1 MLCIVSVETTVYS
14 HTHTHTHMFAQAS
27 LLEAEN
33 GTLTKRVAA
42 EVKRRAEAENKA
54 TTLELQLENERQI
67 TADLKDQCESLRSQ
81 STQVGRVATNVW
93 LPPIFFPCDCLFL
106 FPPFSSLAHIHYVSL
121 SLTRIHAHT
130 LSLSLSLSRSLP
142 CIMSY
147 SHARRANCASTPR
160 VWGWIFFENQQAAAA
175 ALPQL
180 QSSRSET
187 RPSRCFLCPITFHSQ
202 TPRAV
207 AAVAVEVASRG
218 STANR
223 NSTIPTSSCS
233 RRESSITCEMPA
245 WLSRGLF

>member
-130 LSLSLSLSRSLP
+130 LSLSLSLSLALFHASCHTHTPAVPTVPALHGCGVGFSSRTNKQQQPPFLNCRAAEAKRALLAVSSARSLFT
-142 CIMSY
+142 
-147 SHARRANCASTPR
+147 HRLLGQWRRWQWKWRVVALRPIATP
-160 VWGWIFFENQQAAAA
+160 
-175 ALPQL
+175 
-180 QSSRSET
+180 
-187 RPSRCFLCPITFHSQ
+187 PSRP
-202 TPRAV
+202 A
-207 AAVAVEVASRG
+207 AAVAGRARLHARCPHG
-218 STANR
+218 
-223 NSTIPTSSCS
+223 
-233 RRESSITCEMPA
+233 
-245 WLSRGLF
+245 